1 MQIIL
6 NSIYSIHWGCRWR
19 RNVILPIIRHC
30 NCHKVFEYFVI
41 IVSEFENCSFLN
53 ITTYLL
59 VLNRKWNIKILQYS
73 CSYENLA
80 PAGCLQYFYGMG
92 ATGSVSSFNYE
103 GGIHLANQDQ
113 KVCVRCDFFMWNQST
128 TNWSYFAIRRRESGK
143 CSICWSHATGDF
155 DISYAAAADMG
166 HNAKSVIWFFKNKQ

>member
-6 NSIYSIHWGCRWR
+6 NSIHSIHWGCRWR

-30 NCHKVFEYFVI
+30 NRHKVFEYFVI
-41 IVSEFENCSFLN
+41 VVSEFENCSFLN
-53 ITTYLL
+53 ISNCWYYTI
-59 VLNRKWNIKILQYS
+59 NRKWNIKILQYS

-113 KVCVRCDFFMWNQST
+113 KVCVRCDFFYVKSKYNKLIIFCNSQAWIWEVLHLLEPCN
-128 TNWSYFAIRRRESGK
+128 RRF
-143 CSICWSHATGDF
+143 W
-155 DISYAAAADMG
+155 Y
-166 HNAKSVIWFFKNKQ
+166 